1 LREAVSGEDAEVS
14 GEVHI
19 DPGERAARRARARAH
34 VQRQR
39 RVAALAALLLAGGGV
54 AALAIS
60 AGGGDDSAGSGA
72 REGGGAKA
80 AKPAPPPEL
89 PRGGRRL
96 FPDFRVVAFYGSPR
110 DPELGELGVGT
121 LRGSIKRLQKQ
132 ARGYERKTRPA
143 LPCLELISTVATAAP
158 GPGGAYRDHL
168 AGAQIDRHLREARK
182 AKALLLL
189 DVQPGMTDFVTE
201 TKRLKKWLK
210 EPDVGL
216 ALDPEWRIGPG
227 QLPGKVIG
235 TVSAQEVN
243 QTSAYVA
250 KLVKDNKLPEKL
262 FLVHQFTNDM
272 VQNKELVRKRPG
284 LATVFNVD
292 GFGTQAVKLSKY
304 RDFTTKGPRFRNGL
318 KLFYKEDVGI
328 FSPKQVM
335 RLTPRPDIVIYE

>member
-1 LREAVSGEDAEVS
+1 VTELS
-14 GEVHI
+14 HL
-19 DPGERAARRARARAH
+19 DPGQRSARRALARAR

-39 RVAALAALLLAGGGV
+39 RLAALAALLLAGGALTTIAVGV
-54 AALAIS
+54 G
-60 AGGGDDSAGSGA
+60 GGGDGSAGAGNSGGKDA
-72 REGGGAKA
+72 AKA

-110 DPELGELGVGT
+110 DPELGELGVGS
-121 LRGSIKRLQKQ
+121 LRRSIKRLEKQ
-132 ARGYERKTRPA
+132 SRGYNRKTRPA

-168 AGAQIDRHLREARK
+168 PAKEIDRHLREARR

-189 DVQPGMTDFVTE
+189 DVQPGMTSFVTE
-201 TKRLKKWLK
+201 TKRLAKWLK

-216 ALDPEWRIGPG
+216 ALDPEWRLAPG

-235 TVSAQEVN
+235 SVSAQEVN
-243 QTSAYVA
+243 QTTAYLA
-250 KLVKDNKLPEKL
+250 KIVKDNKLPEKL
-262 FLVHQFTNDM
+262 LLVHQFTNDM
-272 VQNKELVRKRPG
+272 VKNKELVRKRPG

-292 GFGTQAVKLSKY
+292 GFGTQAAKLSKY
-304 RDFTTKGPRFRNGL
+304 RGFTSETTRFRNGL